1 MSDQPKEILFVYY
14 KLFKA
19 GGVARVLVSLANE
32 LVKQGHGVTIL
43 VLINNTESFFEL
55 DKRIKIVAVDTFSHW
70 GFKKINVNL
79 NKYFPKLPYKNNIKN
94 YVYDFGQWEMLNKWI
109 NKNHQN
115 YDVIISSWYK
125 LSAQLALNKN
135 VNRKT
140 IAWEHANFEVG
151 GKLWK
156 DTFRKYYKNLKAV
169 VCINS
174 NSLNYYKNIHLKTYL
189 IPNLIGEPFESF
201 DQQLIDKKENT
212 LIYVGRLDAD
222 KNVGELIDI
231 VSEVDLKDFQFKIIG
246 DGPTKQ
252 ALENKVN
259 SLMELKNKINFL
271 GSKNVNEVYHELS
284 KSKVFL
290 FTSKTE
296 CLPTVLIEAM
306 MIGNALVSYDCNYGP
321 SDIVNE
327 KNGFLIPMH
336 DKQLFKEKL
345 QYLIDN
351 PQELENLCKSSYE
364 QSKKWKKEKILNQ
377 WITILK

>member
-43 VLINNTESFFEL
+43 VLINNTESFYEL

-79 NKYFPKLPYKNNIKN
+79 DKYFPKLPYKNNIKN

-140 IAWEHANFEVG
+140 IAWEHISFDVG
-151 GKLWK
+151 GVLWNK
-156 DTFRKYYKNLKAV
+156 ILRKYYKNLKSV
-169 VCINS
+169 VSINHPGEK
-174 NSLNYYKNIHLKTYL
+174 YYKNINSNVFV
-189 IPNLIGEPFESF
+189 IPNMMSDDI
-201 DQQLIDKKENT
+201 ENVEINYNHKQNT
-212 LIYVGRLDAD
+212 ILVPSRLDPE
-222 KNVGELIDI
+222 KNLVEFLEII
-231 VSEVDLKDFQFKIIG
+231 KSIDLKNDWKVKIFGDGKDEEILKNIIIINKLSNVYLNRALTQSEILEELKKSKIICMTSFKEG
-246 DGPTKQ
+246 LPTI
-252 ALENKVN
+252 LIE
-259 SLMELKNKINFL
+259 
-271 GSKNVNEVYHELS
+271 G
-284 KSKVFL
+284 L
-290 FTSKTE
+290 FTS
-296 CLPTVLIEAM
+296 
-306 MIGNALVSYDCNYGP
+306 NALVSYDCNYGP

-351 PQELENLCKSSYE
+351 TQELENLCKSSYE